1 MRDFFFV
8 GFILLLMA
16 AACWRPFM
24 MTMAYVYVDMV
35 QPHRLA
41 YYLLSAVPT
50 SMIVGAAALLFY
62 LAFEKKSFRL
72 GVVQGLLAL
81 YLIWI
86 TITTINAEV
95 PDAAWFKFDTVWKMI
110 AFGIF
115 IPFVVRTRQRIN
127 AFVLFIVLCVG
138 TITIG
143 GGIKTLLGGGGY
155 GTLSLFVDN
164 NSGLYEGSTLS
175 TVAVALIP
183 LIVYSYKHNGLFPP
197 SRLTWLIA
205 AGLIFAALLIPIGTE
220 ARTGVVCMVVLA
232 GFGFLHAKRKLLI
245 TMAAALVALIA
256 LPLLPQSFVERT
268 STIGTYQSDASA
280 AGRIGVWKWTLD
292 YVKDHPLG
300 GGFGV
305 FRINSFEIEVIEQ
318 IGSSNNSGASTQT
331 INVRGK
337 AFHSAY
343 FEVLGEH
350 GYPGLALYLMILG
363 STLWQLRKVR
373 KQELRSPDGEKWRA
387 DLAQALTLF
396 LLCFAAGS
404 AFVGI
409 ASESILYLMLGL
421 AVSLV
426 QYRQPNAV
434 GYKPGIRTQP
444 FAAARA

>member
-1 MRDFFFV
+1 M
-8 GFILLLMA
+8 L
-16 AACWRPFM
+16 
-24 MTMAYVYVDMV
+24 
-35 QPHRLA
+35 
-41 YYLLSAVPT
+41 
-50 SMIVGAAALLFY
+50 
-62 LAFEKKSFRL
+62 
-72 GVVQGLLAL
+72 
-81 YLIWI
+81 
-86 TITTINAEV
+86 
-95 PDAAWFKFDTVWKMI
+95 
-110 AFGIF
+110 
-115 IPFVVRTRQRIN
+115 
-127 AFVLFIVLCVG
+127 
-138 TITIG
+138 
-143 GGIKTLLGGGGY
+143 
-155 GTLSLFVDN
+155 
-164 NSGLYEGSTLS
+164 
-175 TVAVALIP
+175 
-183 LIVYSYKHNGLFPP
+183 
-197 SRLTWLIA
+197 
-205 AGLIFAALLIPIGTE
+205 
-220 ARTGVVCMVVLA
+220 VLA